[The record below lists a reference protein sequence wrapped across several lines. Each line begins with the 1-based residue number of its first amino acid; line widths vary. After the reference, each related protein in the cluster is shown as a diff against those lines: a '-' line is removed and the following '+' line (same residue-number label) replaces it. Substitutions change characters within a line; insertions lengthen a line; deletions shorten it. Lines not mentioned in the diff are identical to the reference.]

1 MYGEASDVVGMGLEG
16 GYFLVGVVVE
26 DAKLE
31 VVRTGDKP
39 VLTGDEFD
47 TSNRDF

>member
-1 MYGEASDVVGMGLEG
+1 MGFES

-26 DAKLE
+26 DTKLE
-31 VVRTGDKP
+31 IVRTGDEP

-47 TSNRDF
+47 TSNRDFGNFKRLDD